1 MKPQKNKELS
11 PKQIKM
17 MQDAMALHQSGQ
29 LDAAEAQYKKLLSL
43 LPTHTFL
50 LASLGRLAFQKSQF
64 DTAVKLFG
72 RSLQIDPDQS
82 ETFCAQGAALQEL
95 KRYDESIVKFDRA
108 ILLDSRCIDA
118 YYNKGIS
125 QQELKLFNEAV
136 SSFNSAIALNPND
149 ADAYYN
155 RSISLRKLK
164 RFDEA
169 LESINYC
176 IALQP
181 DYPDAY
187 CNRGSIL
194 VDLKQ
199 YEEALVDH
207 EHAIQ
212 LNPNYAEAY
221 NHRGNAL
228 QFLKRF
234 DDALESYNDAIELK
248 ADYAEAYSHRGSAL
262 QNLKR
267 FDEAIVS
274 HDKAINLKPDY
285 AEAYNNLGYTL
296 QSLKRFDEALLNH
309 NKAIALKSDYAEA
322 YYFRAY
328 VLENLKR
335 LDEALLDHE
344 QSILLNSEIDFTFAC
359 LLHTKMHLC
368 IWDDFTNQV
377 YQLSQKI
384 NSDEK
389 VASPFTVV
397 ALIEDPEIQRL
408 SAEIFAKVLYPLNN
422 DLPKIARYSKH
433 FKIRVAYFSVDFR
446 IHPVAALT
454 AELYETHDRNQFEI
468 YAFSFGPDTND
479 ELNIRIKA
487 GVDYFYDVRT
497 MSDKDIAILTRS
509 LEIDI
514 AVDLGGY
521 TADSRTGI
529 FAMQV
534 APIQVNY
541 LGYPGTMAAEYMDYL
556 IADHTLIPKHL
567 QQHYLEKIVYLPNSY
582 MVNDSKIKLSK
593 RVFTREEVGLPP
605 KGVVFCC
612 FNNFYKITP
621 NIFNLWMNILQ
632 QVDGSVLWL
641 PEGNLTAIKNL
652 KAEALKYTI
661 NENRL
666 VFAPR
671 LPLMEDHFNRL
682 QLADLFLDTLPYN
695 AHTTASDAL
704 RMGLPV
710 LTCMGESFASRVA
723 ASLLNAV
730 NVPELITHTLEEY
743 ETLAIDFATHPEKLK
758 AIKEKLEINLP
769 TAPLYD
775 TPLFMRHLESA
786 YQEMY
791 SRYQKG
797 LEPDHIVVEGQSPLS
812 AH

>member
-1 MKPQKNKELS
+1 MKPKKNKELS

-72 RSLQIDPDQS
+72 RSLQIDPDQP

-108 ILLDSRCIDA
+108 ILLDARCSDA

-221 NHRGNAL
+221 YHQGNTLKNLNRLENAL
-228 QFLKRF
+228 
-234 DDALESYNDAIELK
+234 DSYESAIL
-248 ADYAEAYSHRGSAL
+248 L
-262 QNLKR
+262 N
-267 FDEAIVS
+267 
-274 HDKAINLKPDY
+274 PDY
-285 AEAYNNLGYTL
+285 AEAYNNRGYTLHSLKQFDKALLDFDHAIALKPNFAEAYCNKGYTL
-296 QSLKRFDEALLNH
+296 QCVKRFDDALLSFDQAILCDHYYGDAYNYRGYTLESLNLLDDALLSFEH
-309 NKAIALKSDYAEA
+309 AIAL
-322 YYFRAY
+322 
-328 VLENLKR
+328 
-335 LDEALLDHE
+335 
-344 QSILLNSEIDFTFAC
+344 NSQIDFTFAC
-359 LLHTKMHLC
+359 LLHTKMNLC
-368 IWDDFTNQV
+368 IWDNFTNQV
-377 YQLSQKI
+377 YKLSQKI
-384 NSDEK
+384 NGDEK
-389 VASPFTVV
+389 VVSPFTVV
-397 ALIEDPEIQRL
+397 ALIEDPEIQRV

-468 YAFSFGPDTND
+468 YAFSFGFDTND

-556 IADHTLIPKHL
+556 IADHTLIPENL
-567 QQHYLEKIVYLPNSY
+567 QQHYSEKIVYMPNSY
-582 MVNDSKIKLSK
+582 MVNDTKSKVSK
-593 RVFTREEVGLPP
+593 RVFTREEVGLPR

-621 NIFNLWMNILQ
+621 NVFNLWMKILQ
-632 QVDGSVLWL
+632 QVDGGVLWL
-641 PEGNLTAIKNL
+641 PDGNSTAVKNL
-652 KAEALKYTI
+652 KAQALKYDI
-661 NENRL
+661 NEDRL

-682 QLADLFLDTLPYN
+682 QLADLFLDTVPYN

-730 NVPELITHTLEEY
+730 NVPELITNTLEEY
-743 ETLAIDFATHPEKLK
+743 EALAIDLAIHPEKLK
-758 AIKEKLEINLP
+758 AIKEKLVTNLP

-775 TPLFMRHLESA
+775 TPLFTRHLESA

-791 SRYQKG
+791 DRYHNG
-797 LEPDHIVVEGQSPLS
+797 LAPDHIMVERKNNMSSQ
-812 AH
+812 